1 VPRCYPEDPDIPE
14 DRRAERAV
22 WQALRDQLPEDAALF
37 HSVPLLEGDRER
49 ELDLLVAWPG
59 VGIAVVEVKGGHV
72 TRDAQGWYQ
81 ESAGQKRKV
90 GSPVV
95 QAQDGKKMLERYL
108 KQHSSGVTASASAH
122 LVAFPYTTVPDGWHA
137 PDCPRSAVIDVR
149 DLPRAAA
156 AVAEAIAA
164 QGQGQA
170 ALTDTGLDVL
180 VDLVAGSLVG
190 QTSLLSAAEE
200 NEQRIDRMT
209 QDQRSTLDRLRY
221 HRRLR
226 VIGGAG
232 TGKTWL
238 AMEQA
243 RRLAR
248 AGERVALVCYS
259 RGLARWFERQAQTW
273 PRKERPAYVGLFHRL
288 PVEWGAETGAD
299 DDSDYWERRL
309 PLRLGELARERPEAE
324 RFDAVVVDEGQDFGE
339 LWWPSL
345 MACLR
350 DPVKGGLYVFMDDA
364 QRVFSRHGEVPID
377 IPPFVLD
384 ENIRNTK
391 RIAQLFSSL
400 SGEKLRPR
408 GMEGPPVRLYD
419 VPTEDVVRVVD
430 DVVEQLL
437 EEGFEPGQVAL
448 LTTQQRHPEQR
459 NAVDLGGWAA
469 YWDAFFAEEDV
480 FYGHVLGFKG
490 LERPVVVLAVNGF
503 KQPERA
509 KEMLYVGLSRAR
521 TLLVV
526 VGPRALV
533 EEVGGGG
540 VRSRLR
546 SAELRVLPG

>member
-1 VPRCYPEDPDIPE
+1 MPRCYPEEPDFP
-14 DRRAERAV
+14 DNRHAERAV
-22 WQALRDQLPEDAALF
+22 WQALRDQLPDSAALF
-37 HSVPLLEGDRER
+37 HSVPLLEGVNER
-49 ELDLLVAWPG
+49 EIDLLVAWPG
-59 VGIAVVEVKGGHV
+59 VGIAAVEVKGGHV
-72 TRDAQGWYQ
+72 TRDAQGWHQ
-81 ESAGQKRKV
+81 ESAGAKHKID
-90 GSPVV
+90 PVV

-108 KQHSSGVTASASAH
+108 RQHSSGTTASASAH
-122 LVAFPYTTVPDGWHA
+122 VVAFPYTKVPGTWHA
-137 PDCPRSAVIDVR
+137 PDCPRSAVIDSQ
-149 DLPRAAA
+149 DLPVAADVLARAIG
-156 AVAEAIAA
+156 V
-164 QGQGQA
+164 QGEGRA
-170 ALTDTGLDVL
+170 PLTDAGLEVL
-180 VDLVAGSLVG
+180 VDLVAGRLVG
-190 QTSLLSAAEE
+190 QTSLLSATEE
-200 NEQRIDRMT
+200 NDQRIDRMT

-248 AGERVALVCYS
+248 DGERVALVCYS
-259 RGLARWFERQAQTW
+259 RGLARWFERQALAW
-273 PRKERPAYVGLFHRL
+273 PRKERPAYVGLFHQL
-288 PVEWGAETGAD
+288 PVEWGAEAGAD
-299 DDSDYWERRL
+299 DDTDYWERRL
-309 PLRLGELARERPEAE
+309 PLQLGELAGQRSQAE
-324 RFDAVVVDEGQDFGE
+324 LFDSVVVDEGQDFGE
-339 LWWPSL
+339 LWWRSL
-345 MACLR
+345 LACLR
-350 DPVKGGLYVFMDDA
+350 DPSGGGLYVFMDEA

-408 GMEGPPVRLYD
+408 GMQGPAVRLYD
-419 VPTEDVVRVVD
+419 VPTKHVLTTVD
-430 DVVEQLL
+430 DVVEGLL
-437 EEGFEPGQVAL
+437 DEGFAPGQVAL

-459 NAVDLGGWAA
+459 NAVDVGGWAA

-521 TLLVV
+521 TLLVL
-526 VGPRALV
+526 VGARELI

-546 SAELRVLPG
+546 TAELRVLPGE